1 MMFLP
6 YDFVKE
12 DEILKSLENFLKN
25 RKNNSLKK
33 FRINIHP
40 VKIKDKRHINLKKK
54 NSTNN

>member
-12 DEILKSLENFLKN
+12 DEILKFRKFFKN

-40 VKIKDKRHINLKKK
+40 VKIKDKRHINLKK